1 MGLSQEALADKLEIS
16 QSTISMIEIGER
28 TPSMKLMIKL
38 ANFFGVSVDDMIEK
52 EAG

>member
-1 MGLSQEALADKLEIS
+1 MGLSQEALADRLKIS
-16 QSTISMIEIGER
+16 QSTVSMIEIGER

-38 ANFFGVSVDDMIEK
+38 AHEFGVSLDDLIEK